1 MDRAQEI
8 GLFRWQIVGEATDV
22 SLSARER
29 GRLVR
34 ALAEREHLAPDGR
47 WVRVGRNTL
56 DRWIRAYREG
66 GFDALVPAP
75 RRVANATPE
84 RLLEL
89 AVALRREQPART
101 AAQIHRI
108 IVEAEGAA
116 PSARTIQRH
125 LAAAGLPWKGS
136 QIARALGRFEAESRN
151 ELWTGDALHGPLID
165 GRRVFL
171 FCFIDDHSR
180 LLVGYRWAAREDVL
194 NASRALRAGIAAR
207 GLPKAVYV
215 DNGSP
220 FVSGQL
226 LRACAVLGIRLIHS
240 TPGRPE
246 GRGKIER
253 VFRTVREQLLVEL
266 EDRPPASLEDLNRI
280 FQSWVE
286 QVYHRRVHTETGQ
299 TPLERFLA
307 AGPPPLPSELA
318 LTGAFRWSER
328 RTVSKTGT
336 VGMHGNT
343 YEVDPELAG
352 RQVDLV
358 FDPLELADVAVQID
372 GRHVGLAVRAAG
384 SNVTSIHAPSRPSR
398 RREPTGID
406 YLGLIQKRREQELQQ
421 RIDYRHLPAAGG
433 ERPRRQQGDDGM
445 SIDRL
450 RAHWGLSRTPF
461 TKELA
466 TSMLFASAAHQE
478 AVARVGWIISERA
491 LGVVCGEV
499 GAGKTVAARAATA
512 SLDSSRYSIIYLP
525 NPASGRAGSTP
536 RSSPRSAPPP
546 GSIGRR

>member
-8 GLFRWQIVGEATDV
+8 GLFRWKIVGEATDV

-34 ALAEREHLAPDGR
+34 ALADREHLDPDGR

-56 DRWIRAYREG
+56 DRWIRAYRQG
-66 GFDALVPAP
+66 GFDALVPAA
-75 RRVANATPE
+75 RRATRGMPE
-84 RLLEL
+84 RLEL
-89 AVALRREQPART
+89 AEALRREQPART

-108 IVEAEGAA
+108 ILESEGAA

-136 QIARALGRFEAESRN
+136 QISRALGRFEADTRN
-151 ELWTGDALHGPLID
+151 ELWTGDALHGPMVD
-165 GRRVFL
+165 GCRTFL
-171 FCFIDDHSR
+171 FCFLDDHSR
-180 LLVGYRWAAREDVL
+180 LLVGYRWAGREDVL

-207 GLPKAVYV
+207 GVPKAVYV

-253 VFRTVREQLLVEL
+253 VFRTVRDQVLVEL

-280 FQSWVE
+280 FQSWAE
-286 QVYHRRVHTETGQ
+286 QVYHQRVHTETGQ

-307 AGPPPLPSELA
+307 QGPPPVPAESA
-318 LTGAFRWSER
+318 LTAAFRWSER

-352 RQVDLV
+352 RQVDLI
-358 FDPLELADVAVQID
+358 FDPLDLAEVQVQLD
-372 GRHVGLAVRAAG
+372 GRERGSAIPRMIKRHVHPRAQPEAQTP
-384 SNVTSIHAPSRPSR
+384 VV
-398 RREPTGID
+398 PTGID
-406 YLGLIQKRREQELQQ
+406 YLGLIQRRRDQELQR
-421 RIDYRHLPAAGG
+421 RIDYRNLPTAGNQNNNENREMTG
-433 ERPRRQQGDDGM
+433 
-445 SIDRL
+445 
-450 RAHWGLSRTPF
+450 
-461 TKELA
+461 
-466 TSMLFASAAHQE
+466 
-478 AVARVGWIISERA
+478 
-491 LGVVCGEV
+491 
-499 GAGKTVAARAATA
+499 
-512 SLDSSRYSIIYLP
+512 
-525 NPASGRAGSTP
+525 
-536 RSSPRSAPPP
+536 
-546 GSIGRR
+546 

>member
-8 GLFRWQIVGEATDV
+8 GLFRWKVVGEATDV
-22 SLSARER
+22 SLSTRER

-47 WVRVGRNTL
+47 WVRIGRNTL
-56 DRWIRAYREG
+56 DRWIRAHREG

-75 RRVANATPE
+75 RRPAKGTPE
-84 RLLEL
+84 RLEL
-89 AVALRREQPART
+89 AEALRREQPART

-108 IVEAEGAA
+108 IVEAEGSS

-125 LAAAGLPWKGS
+125 LKAVGLPWKGS
-136 QIARALGRFEAESRN
+136 QVARALGRFEAEHRN

-165 GRRVFL
+165 GRRTFL

-253 VFRTVREQLLVEL
+253 VFRTVRDQVLVEL
-266 EDRPPASLEDLNRI
+266 ADRPPASLEDLNRI
-280 FQSWVE
+280 FQSWAE

-307 AGPPPLPSELA
+307 QGPPLLPTELV

-343 YEVDPELAG
+343 YAVDAELAG

-358 FDPLELADVAVQID
+358 FDPLELTEVQVQID
-372 GRHVGLAVRAAG
+372 GQHRGLAVPLVVKRHVHPRAEPPD
-384 SNVTSIHAPSRPSR
+384 VPVQ
-398 RREPTGID
+398 PTGID
-406 YLGLIQKRREQELQQ
+406 YLGLIKKRREQELQR
-421 RIDYRHLPAAGG
+421 RIDYRNLPTAGG
-433 ERPRRQQGDDGM
+433 ENNDNDDNREM
-445 SIDRL
+445 
-450 RAHWGLSRTPF
+450 
-461 TKELA
+461 
-466 TSMLFASAAHQE
+466 
-478 AVARVGWIISERA
+478 
-491 LGVVCGEV
+491 
-499 GAGKTVAARAATA
+499 TA
-512 SLDSSRYSIIYLP
+512 
-525 NPASGRAGSTP
+525 
-536 RSSPRSAPPP
+536 
-546 GSIGRR
+546 

>member
-34 ALAEREHLAPDGR
+34 ALAEREHLAPGR
-47 WVRVGRNTL
+47 AVGPGRAQHAGSVDPRVSRGRVRRAGPGAAAGR
-56 DRWIRAYREG
+56 
-66 GFDALVPAP
+66 
-75 RRVANATPE
+75 E
-84 RLLEL
+84 RHAGAALEL

-125 LAAAGLPWKGS
+125 LTAAGLPWKGS
-136 QIARALGRFEAESRN
+136 AVARALGRFEAESRN

-165 GRRVFL
+165 GRRTFL
-171 FCFIDDHSR
+171 FCFLDDHSR

-253 VFRTVREQLLVEL
+253 VFRTVREPSCWSSSRTA
-266 EDRPPASLEDLNRI
+266 RPRALRISTGSSRAGLSRSITAGCTPRPGRRRLSGFSLRA
-280 FQSWVE
+280 
-286 QVYHRRVHTETGQ
+286 RR
-299 TPLERFLA
+299 R
-307 AGPPPLPSELA
+307 
-318 LTGAFRWSER
+318 
-328 RTVSKTGT
+328 
-336 VGMHGNT
+336 
-343 YEVDPELAG
+343 
-352 RQVDLV
+352 
-358 FDPLELADVAVQID
+358 
-372 GRHVGLAVRAAG
+372 
-384 SNVTSIHAPSRPSR
+384 SRPS
-398 RREPTGID
+398 
-406 YLGLIQKRREQELQQ
+406 
-421 RIDYRHLPAAGG
+421 
-433 ERPRRQQGDDGM
+433 
-445 SIDRL
+445 
-450 RAHWGLSRTPF
+450 SR
-461 TKELA
+461 
-466 TSMLFASAAHQE
+466 
-478 AVARVGWIISERA
+478 
-491 LGVVCGEV
+491 
-499 GAGKTVAARAATA
+499 
-512 SLDSSRYSIIYLP
+512 
-525 NPASGRAGSTP
+525 
-536 RSSPRSAPPP
+536 
-546 GSIGRR
+546 